1 MIITPFFARTTHGW
15 TPGQKTSSD
24 QYELF
29 KGGSLAVT
37 KRPLAQRHCR
47 RRAVGVVEAR
57 RGRRWWSESWELPP
71 PSPEQIITIFSSDG
85 TITTIPSISHID
97 STDRSS
103 STLVSL
109 PTPHD
114 QGLCIGSIFTISAT
128 NGVDVTR
135 RMNVLGFC
143 QSIEMLHD
151 SVERKVAQRGG
162 EIFRVQ
168 RELKSGIHETLTM
181 TLALPLLWG
190 VPPEHERLKSGIERG
205 GGIID
210 RVYQEWFIGTL
221 N

>member
-1 MIITPFFARTTHGW
+1 
-15 TPGQKTSSD
+15 
-24 QYELF
+24 
-29 KGGSLAVT
+29 LA
-37 KRPLAQRHCR
+37 PL
-47 RRAVGVVEAR
+47 
-57 RGRRWWSESWELPP
+57 
-71 PSPEQIITIFSSDG
+71 QIITLFSSDG
-85 TITTIPSISHID
+85 NITTIPPISHID
-97 STDRSS
+97 GVSTDYPIS

-109 PTPHD
+109 PTPQD
-114 QGLCIGSIFTISAT
+114 QGLCIGSIFSITAT

-151 SVERKVAQRGG
+151 SVAQKTKSRGG

-168 RELKSGIHETLTM
+168 RDLKHGVHETLNM
-181 TLALPLLWG
+181 TSALPFLWG
-190 VPPEHERLKSGIERG
+190 VPPEHEKLRSGIERG